1 MFTNKASA
9 QKKISSN
16 ISNSNSKSTQL
27 KVLPSIVKPFQI
39 KSSEE
44 SLQGKFKAGNNQ
56 PAVQLVEDDEPL
68 QGKFESA
75 NQPAQLMEE
84 EEPLQGKF
92 DTVQLAK
99 YLNLKN
105 QIVPKDKEKEEE
117 AVQGKFESANQPAQL
132 MEEDEPLQGKFFS
145 GERNSSPNWAFNLN
159 STNTNSNNSSSNL
172 K

>member
-16 ISNSNSKSTQL
+16 TSNSNSKSTQL

-84 EEPLQGKF
+84 
-92 DTVQLAK
+92 
-99 YLNLKN
+99 
-105 QIVPKDKEKEEE
+105 
-117 AVQGKFESANQPAQL
+117 
-132 MEEDEPLQGKFFS
+132 DEPLQGKFVS

-159 STNTNSNNSSSNL
+159 STNTNTNNSSSHL